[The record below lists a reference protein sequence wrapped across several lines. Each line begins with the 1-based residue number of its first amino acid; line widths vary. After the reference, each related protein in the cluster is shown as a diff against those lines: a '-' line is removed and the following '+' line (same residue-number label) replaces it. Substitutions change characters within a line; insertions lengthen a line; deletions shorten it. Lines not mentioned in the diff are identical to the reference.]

1 MGEIIFMLLL
11 HVIKIR
17 ERKNRKMVR
26 EKNVLASFLIRIQI
40 SFIRAHTHDLITF
53 QRLHFLY
60 HQIRA

>member
-11 HVIKIR
+11 HIIKIR

-26 EKNVLASFLIRIQI
+26 EKNVLASFLIRIRI
-40 SFIRAHTHDLITF
+40 SFIRAHTHDLIF

-60 HQIRA
+60 HQIRT